1 MSILSS
7 DPPFGRGT
15 TLGVSSVND
24 GKGLVGQFKTFLDV
38 DTKTGQMLSNRPV
51 TAIVVRNTSG
61 GALLPGVVVQINLTN
76 AYAAGAATSTQTAVV
91 DEYLPAGGVAAN
103 DVFYGI
109 VIGPTAITTAGT
121 LAAGALFKGDAA
133 GEIQAGAGMGYT
145 LAAKAANGRQRCIVG
160 SQATSATTGIPTSP
174 AAVTV

>member
-15 TLGVSSVND
+15 TLGVSSAND

-61 GALLPGVVVQINLTN
+61 AALLPGVVVQINLTN
-76 AYAAGAATSTQTAVV
+76 AYAVANGFSTQTAVV

-109 VIGPTAITTAGT
+109 VNGPTSIVSSGFAG
-121 LAAGALFKGDAA
+121 GALFA
-133 GEIQAGAGMGYT
+133 GTGSGGIIAGSGMGYC
-145 LAAKAANGRQRCIVG
+145 LAATANGKTRVIVG
-160 SQATSATTGIPTSP
+160 AQATSATTTIMANP
-174 AAVTV
+174 AGVTVAS

>member
-15 TLGVSSVND
+15 TLGVSSAND

-61 GALLPGVVVQINLTN
+61 AALLPGVVVQINLTN
-76 AYAAGAATSTQTAVV
+76 ATGVGIATSTQTAVV
-91 DEYLPAGGVAAN
+91 DEYLPAGGVAAL

-109 VIGPTAITTAGT
+109 VCGPTSIVSSGLT
-121 LAAGALFKGDAA
+121 AGALFAGAAA
-133 GEIQAGAGMGYT
+133 GGIAAGSGMGYC
-145 LAAKAANGRQRCIVG
+145 LAATVSGKTRVIVG
-160 SQATSATTGIPTSP
+160 AQATSATTTIPTSP
-174 AAVTV
+174 AAVPQG